1 MLYHYIKYYYH
12 ILIIHRDLQSY
23 KDERTNKNHYYS
35 HTNSLFQIRFEMAF
49 IKTRKKIVSS
59 AIASSLSVIAVN
71 AIAQDQV
78 TQLPTISQEVAAEK
92 APSFKVDISASSKFV
107 APLLDTPKS
116 VSVISKQLIE
126 DTQVTTLSDALRTV
140 PGITLGAGEGGNPNG
155 DRPFIRG
162 YNTESSMYVDG
173 VRNST
178 SQNREMFAVEQVEV
192 TKGSASAMGG
202 AGTTGGSINMIS
214 KVAKKGD
221 FLEGSVGAGTDN
233 YQRITLDSNKDFG
246 NGVAARVA
254 VMGHKNEKAGQADG
268 AEYARAGIAPSIT
281 FGLDTPTRAT
291 LGYYYLKSDDTPDSG
306 VPYSNPT
313 GYSQYS
319 GKPID
324 VKQGIYYGWKDRDF
338 QKQENQVGTIK
349 LEHDLTDNLT
359 ISNTTVY
366 NKSKNDYLWTNP
378 DDSKGNI
385 YDKTTGTLTGNVWAR
400 VNSRIADTETFTDQL
415 ALTGKFNTGS
425 LLHSFNL
432 GAEYSDQET
441 DRTQYI
447 INGDNATG
455 SASQTCP
462 STAPAGWCT
471 SVQNPNRGPWTGS
484 ISTDGADLYNIKSK
498 STSVYFLDNIE
509 FNPQWLLDLGVR
521 WDKFETDSTMTY
533 GARNSAV
540 LGNPTA
546 NPPVLPTAQ
555 VGDKLKLNSDSD
567 FFNYQAGLT
576 FKPVENGSIYASYAT
591 SANPVGVDAGDGSEG
606 IGAPGRNTTEEQARA
621 MNNLKPEEI
630 KTYELGTKWDVLNNR
645 LNLTAAIF
653 RTEKENTRATDTDG
667 FTRNIGETRVDG
679 IELGANGNITDKWAI
694 AAGYTY
700 LDSEIVDD
708 GTATNDGNQ
717 VQNVAKNSATLWTT
731 YQVLPQFTIGGGA
744 TYMDKVFGN
753 ATNTKWVPSYVRYDA
768 MARYTVNKNVDLQLN
783 VNNLSDK
790 RYFTKAY
797 ASHYATEAEGRN
809 AVLSVN
815 FKY

>member
-1 MLYHYIKYYYH
+1 
-12 ILIIHRDLQSY
+12 
-23 KDERTNKNHYYS
+23 
-35 HTNSLFQIRFEMAF
+35 MAF

-59 AIASSLSVIAVN
+59 AIVSSLSVMAGNV
-71 AIAQDQV
+71 IAQDQV
-78 TQLPTISQEVAAEK
+78 AQLETLHTQAE
-92 APSFKVDISASSKFV
+92 AEQGLKVDKSANSKFV

-162 YNTESSMYVDG
+162 YNSESSMYVDG
-173 VRNST
+173 VRSAT

-233 YQRITLDSNKDFG
+233 YQRITLDGNKDFG

-254 VMGHKNEKAGQADG
+254 VMGHHNEKAGQADG
-268 AEYARAGIAPSIT
+268 TEYARFGIAPSIT
-281 FGLDTPTRAT
+281 FGLDTATRAT
-291 LGYYYLKSDDTPDSG
+291 LSYYYLKSDDTPDSG
-306 VPYSNPT
+306 VPYNNPT

-338 QKQENQVGTIK
+338 QKQENQIGTIK

-359 ISNTTVY
+359 ISNTAVY
-366 NKSKNDYLWTNP
+366 SNSKNDYLWTNP
-378 DDSKGNI
+378 DDSQGNI
-385 YDKTTGTLTGNVWAR
+385 YKNGNVWSR
-400 VNSRIADTETFTDQL
+400 VNSRIADTDTFTDQL

-425 LLHSFNL
+425 LKHSFNL

-447 INGDNATG
+447 INGLSATG
-455 SASQTCP
+455 AEYNKCSSADIAS
-462 STAPAGWCT
+462 GWCT

-484 ISTDGADLYNIKSK
+484 ISTEGADQYNTQTK
-498 STSVYFLDNIE
+498 STSVYFLDSIE
-509 FNPQWLLDLGVR
+509 FNPQWILDLGLR
-521 WDKFETDSTMTY
+521 WDKFDTEQTMTY
-533 GARNSAV
+533 GALNSAV
-540 LGNPTA
+540 TA
-546 NPPVLPTAQ
+546 TPPTAQ
-555 VGDKLKLNSDSD
+555 AGDKVKTESDTD
-567 FFNYQAGLT
+567 FFTYQAGLT

-606 IGAPGRNTTEEQARA
+606 IGANYS
-621 MNNLKPEEI
+621 NLDPEESQTFEI
-630 KTYELGTKWDVLNNR
+630 GTKWDLLQDR

-653 RTEKENTRATDTDG
+653 RTEKQNARIQLTPTTYS
-667 FTRNIGETRVDG
+667 NIGESKVDG
-679 IELGANGNITDKWAI
+679 IELGLNGKITDKWDI
-694 AAGYTY
+694 SAGYTY
-700 LDSEIVDD
+700 LDSEATKNGVSCR
-708 GTATNDGNQ
+708 GTTCTDQTVFNGNQ
-717 VQNVAKNSATLWTT
+717 MPNVPKNSATLWTT
-731 YQVLPQFTIGGGA
+731 YQVLPQLQLGAGA
-744 TYMDKVFGN
+744 TAIDKVYGDL
-753 ATNTKWVPSYVRYDA
+753 ANTKYVPGYVRYDA
-768 MARYTVNKNVDLQLN
+768 MARYNVNDNVDLQLN
-783 VNNLSDK
+783 VNNLSDE

-797 ASHYATEAEGRN
+797 SSHYATEAEGRS
-809 AVLSVN
+809 AVLSLN

>member
-1 MLYHYIKYYYH
+1 
-12 ILIIHRDLQSY
+12 
-23 KDERTNKNHYYS
+23 
-35 HTNSLFQIRFEMAF
+35 MAF

-59 AIASSLSVIAVN
+59 AIVSSLSVMAGN

-78 TQLPTISQEVAAEK
+78 AQLDTIRTQAE
-92 APSFKVDISASSKFV
+92 AEQTLKVDKSANSKFV

-116 VSVISKQLIE
+116 VSIISKQLIA

-162 YNTESSMYVDG
+162 YNSESSMYVDG
-173 VRNST
+173 VRSAT

-214 KVAKKGD
+214 KVAKQGD

-233 YQRITLDSNKDFG
+233 YQRITLDGNKDFG
-246 NGVAARVA
+246 NGIAARVA
-254 VMGHKNEKAGQADG
+254 VLGHKNEKAGQADG

-291 LGYYYLKSDDTPDSG
+291 LSYYYLKSDDTPDSG
-306 VPYSNPT
+306 IPYNNPT

-338 QKQENQVGTIK
+338 QKQENQIGTFK

-359 ISNTTVY
+359 ISNTAVY
-366 NKSKNDYLWTNP
+366 NNSKNDYLWTNP
-378 DDSKGNI
+378 DDSQGNI
-385 YDKTTGTLTGNVWAR
+385 YKNGNVWAR
-400 VNSRIADTETFTDQL
+400 VNSRVADTDTFTDQL
-415 ALTGKFNTGS
+415 ALTGKFNTGF
-425 LLHSFNL
+425 LKHSFNL

-447 INGDNATG
+447 INGKNATG
-455 SASQTCP
+455 TLNPDDTPTNDCSISANITS
-462 STAPAGWCT
+462 GWCT

-484 ISTDGADLYNIKSK
+484 ISTEGADQYNTQTK
-498 STSVYFLDNIE
+498 STSVYFLDSIE
-509 FNPQWLLDLGVR
+509 FNPQWILDLGVR
-521 WDKFETDSTMTY
+521 WDKFDTEQTMTY

-540 LGNPTA
+540 LGSPTT
-546 NPPVLPTAQ
+546 PPTKLVGEKDTAE
-555 VGDKLKLNSDSD
+555 SDTD
-567 FFNYQAGLT
+567 FFTYQAGLT

-606 IGAPGRNTTEEQARA
+606 VGAAYS
-621 MNNLKPEEI
+621 NLDPEESQTFEI
-630 KTYELGTKWDVLNNR
+630 GTKWDLLQDR

-653 RTEKENTRATDTDG
+653 RTEKQNARIQLTPTTYS
-667 FTRNIGETRVDG
+667 NIGESKVDG
-679 IELGANGNITDKWAI
+679 IELGLNGKITDKWDI
-694 AAGYTY
+694 SAGYTY
-700 LDSEIVDD
+700 LDSEATKNGVSCR
-708 GTATNDGNQ
+708 GTTCTDQTVFNGNQ
-717 VQNVAKNSATLWTT
+717 MPNVPKNSATLWTT
-731 YQVLPQFTIGGGA
+731 YQVLPQLQLGAGA
-744 TYMDKVFGN
+744 TAMDKVYGDL
-753 ATNTKWVPSYVRYDA
+753 ANTKYVPGYVRYDA
-768 MARYTVNKNVDLQLN
+768 MARYNVNKNVDLQLN
-783 VNNLSDK
+783 VNNLSDE

-797 ASHYATEAEGRN
+797 ASHYATEAEGRS
-809 AVLSVN
+809 AVLSLN